1 MADYRLPVG
10 LMFIL
15 PVSLI
20 YPIYL
25 CYKKAGHFQKYLF
38 IIYFSFNFYRFVCI
52 VHAGHFSCLLILF
65 NAKNHNLRA
74 MPA

>member
-25 CYKKAGHFQKYLF
+25 CYKKAGHFQKYLSY
-38 IIYFSFNFYRFVCI
+38 IIPSISTDLCV
-52 VHAGHFSCLLILF
+52 
-65 NAKNHNLRA
+65 
-74 MPA
+74 